1 MKKRVLTLAE
11 NTALIFPVYRFQYAY
26 SIEKL
31 TVRQGGSLCNCY
43 SCGGFNTPTLASGL
57 LISAVSQ
64 KEVYKP
70 LSNRRKQ
77 CPVKQSFPPGNALI
91 G

>member
-31 TVRQGGSLCNCY
+31 TVRQGGSLYNCY

-57 LISAVSQ
+57 LISGSIAKRGVQTAFKSAEAMPG
-64 KEVYKP
+64 KAI
-70 LSNRRKQ
+70 LST
-77 CPVKQSFPPGNALI
+77 G
-91 G
+91 